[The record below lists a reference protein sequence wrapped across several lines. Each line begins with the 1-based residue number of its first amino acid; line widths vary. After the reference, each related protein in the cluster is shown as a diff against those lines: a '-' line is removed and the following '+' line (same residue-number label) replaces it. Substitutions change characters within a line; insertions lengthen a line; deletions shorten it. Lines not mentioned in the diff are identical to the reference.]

1 MSHEKKKKQPL
12 RFIIK
17 LLVIIIISFV
27 LVAWLASELLIMMS
41 FSRVERAA
49 AEDTTYTRYEDFADF
64 PRTEVSFMSG
74 KNKLDGYIYGNGN
87 DKGLVV
93 FVHGFGGGSDDYL
106 SQYEYLVKKGW
117 CVFAYD
123 GTGVYGSEGS
133 GRISFY
139 QSTLDLAA
147 ALDYINSDSTLSKQP
162 LALMG
167 HSQGGFAVCSV
178 LAYPEA
184 ANVKAV
190 VGFAVPNGAG
200 DIIKEAMEQ
209 LLGGFAPLSMPFITI
224 ADSADFGSKAVTAV
238 EGINST
244 DVGVLLFQGTAD
256 EVVTPERTAVTHYR
270 DDFTNP
276 NVQVIL
282 CENEWDKSHESIV
295 YSEDAYFYMEA
306 VNEAYADYKT
316 ANGIEKATANDRRS
330 FVTAYGFD
338 KKKAREA
345 NSELFDT
352 AEEFIL
358 NSFNKT

>member
-1 MSHEKKKKQPL
+1 MSQKKKQPL
-12 RFIIK
+12 RFIVK
-17 LLVIIIISFV
+17 LLFIILISFV
-27 LVAWLASELLIMMS
+27 LLGFLAVEIMFLMN
-41 FSRVERAA
+41 FARVERVAA
-49 AEDTTYTRYEDFADF
+49 ADTTYTRYEDFADF
-64 PRTEVSFMSG
+64 PRTEVSFLSG
-74 KNKLDGYIYGNGN
+74 KNRLDGYIYGSGN

-106 SQYEYLVKKGW
+106 SQYEYLVNKGFR
-117 CVFAYD
+117 VFAYD

-133 GRISFY
+133 GRMSFY

-147 ALDYINSDSTLSKQP
+147 ALDYINSDSALSKLP

-190 VGFAVPNGAG
+190 VGIAAPNGAG

-209 LLGGFAPLSMPFITI
+209 MLGGVAPIAMPFIAL
-224 ADSADFGSKAVTAV
+224 ADSEDFGSGAVTAV
-238 EGINST
+238 EGINAT
-244 DVGVLLFQGTAD
+244 DVSVLLFQGAAD
-256 EVVTPERTAVTHYR
+256 EVVTPERTAVTHYK

-276 NVQVIL
+276 NVQVIM
-282 CENEWDKSHESIV
+282 CENEWDKSHEAIV
-295 YSEDAYFYMEA
+295 YSKDAYFYMEA
-306 VNEAYADYKT
+306 VNKAYADYK
-316 ANGIEKATANDRRS
+316 AENGIENATSDDRKAFLTE
-330 FVTAYGFD
+330 YGFD

-345 NSELFDT
+345 NGDLLDT

-358 NSFNKT
+358 NSFK